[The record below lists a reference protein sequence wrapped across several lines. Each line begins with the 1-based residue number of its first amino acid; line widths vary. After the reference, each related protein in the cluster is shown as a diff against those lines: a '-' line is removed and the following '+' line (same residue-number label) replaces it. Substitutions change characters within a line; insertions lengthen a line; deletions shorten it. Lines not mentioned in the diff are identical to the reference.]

1 MDRYGTPNEIFSQL
15 KEFPSITTICFLFD
29 KYQGNS
35 DPKIPEL
42 HNLCNSL

>member
-1 MDRYGTPNEIFSQL
+1 MNPCGTQDEIFSQL

-35 DPKIPEL
+35 DPKIQEL